1 MKEGVVAWLV
11 AILIIS
17 VVLSIG
23 CWFIAS
29 FVAGSNPDLGA
40 TLLVLTVVSLIVF
53 LGSGTLLILATW
65 RT

>member
-1 MKEGVVAWLV
+1 MKGGLVAWLA
-11 AILIIS
+11 AILIVS
-17 VVLSIG
+17 MVFSIG
-23 CWFIAS
+23 CWFTAG

-40 TLLVLTVVSLIVF
+40 TLLVLTLVSLIVF